1 MITREKWQQLHVR
14 LFSLGIEEVD
24 LIEKFILGSGS
35 GGQKI
40 NKTSSCVWLK
50 HVPSGI
56 NIKCQ
61 EARSREMNRYL
72 ARQRLCDKIDMQ
84 KNRERSEQKQAIAKI
99 RRQKKRRSNK
109 AKRKMLADKKHQ
121 AGRKQTRKKPTL
133 D

>member
-14 LFSLGIEEVD
+14 MFSLGIDEAD

-40 NKTSSCVWLK
+40 NKTSSCVSLK
-50 HVPSGI
+50 HEPSGI

-61 EARSREMNRYL
+61 EARSRAMNRYL
-72 ARQRLCDKIDMQ
+72 ARARLCDKIDFQ
-84 KNRERSEQKQAIAKI
+84 KNQEKRLHQQGVEKI
-99 RRQKKRRSNK
+99 RRQKKRRSSK

-121 AGRKQTRKKPTL
+121 AGRKQARKKPTL